1 MCRMVAL
8 RFLEGARAL
17 AGELIDSA
25 VEASANDPYLERLV
39 GDGRHCHGYGFALA
53 RRVKGSWEV
62 MRARFDASPR
72 LAGEEACHANLRAL
86 EEAAGELKALL
97 KRGDEFALI
106 LHSRRTG
113 SEPRGVNAGHP
124 FSGEVVLLGQ
134 NGPELYEALLSHN
147 GGVRKAELA
156 KLIGLGDPGVY
167 TDSHVLLKF
176 VLSRLEG
183 WPVGELLGGLRGAVR
198 DAAPYALGSLNA
210 LAMFVGQSSGPFL
223 FAVGYVTAKEEGK
236 RAYFEPVLV
245 KAEGLSGFV
254 SSTARDVAARRG
266 VRAEFSSRTDG
277 FVAEL
282 GPGVVRTVEV

>member
-8 RFLEGARAL
+8 RFLGRARSL
-17 AGELIDSA
+17 AGELIDAA

-39 GDGRHCHGYGFALA
+39 GDSRHCHGYGFALA

-62 MRARFDASPR
+62 MRARFDAAPR
-72 LAGEEACHANLRAL
+72 LTGDEACEANLKAL
-86 EEAAGELKALL
+86 EEAADELKALL
-97 KRGDEFALI
+97 RRGEEFALI
-106 LHSRRTG
+106 LHGRRTG

-124 FSGEVVLLGQ
+124 FSGEVVLQGHE
-134 NGPELYEALLSHN
+134 GPELFEVLLSHN
-147 GGVRKAELA
+147 GGVRKSDLA
-156 KLIGLGDPGVY
+156 ALIGLRDPSVY

-183 WPVGELLGGLRGAVR
+183 RPVGELVGGLRDAVR
-198 DAAPYALGSLNA
+198 EAAPYALGSLNA

-223 FAVGYVTAKEEGK
+223 FAVGYVTAREESR

-245 KAEGLSGFV
+245 KADGLSGFV

-266 VRAEFSSRTDG
+266 VRAEFSSRAEN
-277 FVAEL
+277 FVAMLDPSE
-282 GPGVVRTVEV
+282 VRTVEV